1 MTKSHEPT
9 RRRFLQGA
17 GIATGGVVG
26 HAFGAGLAGAAAQ
39 APAGASPGARFRA
52 LLERPEPSRCINCGD
67 VATARLAEMH
77 GFEIV
82 MTGGSALSLSKYGTG
97 DFGTITMDDLAEF
110 CNRTAD
116 AVDVPIIADADDGG
130 GNPLNVYRTVQ
141 RMEKAGAAC
150 IMIEDLY
157 GAKHLAGYDEGKI
170 IGREAMVDK
179 VRAAVDAKRDADTV
193 LLVRSDVVADGGP
206 LDEAI
211 ERVALYAQEGGDVI
225 FVPGIPL
232 DQCRRAVE
240 AGRAA
245 HPDRGPVGRRG
256 ARERRRHPVHRC
268 DGGHRPRRRR
278 RRDGRPRPRGEHRR
292 RRGRQPRGPAA
303 PGAHRQRGR
312 RRAGAAVQCAARG
325 RPVAARP
332 AGRSLRRRKGADCW
346 RVGWAVSGGRGRD
359 LAVALGVSLV
369 RNSYGDALR
378 ARIGE

>member
-1 MTKSHEPT
+1 MTNSHEAT

-17 GIATGGVVG
+17 GLATGGMVG
-26 HAFGAGLAGAAAQ
+26 HAFSAGLAEASAQ
-39 APAGASPGARFRA
+39 APAAASPGARFRA

-77 GFEIV
+77 GFEMV
-82 MTGGSALSLSKYGTG
+82 MTGGSALSLSKYGLG
-97 DFGTITMDDLAEF
+97 DFGMITMDDLVEF

-116 AVDVPIIADADDGG
+116 AIEAPIIADSDDGG

-170 IGREAMVDK
+170 ISREAMVDK
-179 VRAAVDAKRDADTV
+179 VHAAVDAKRDPDTV

-240 AGRAA
+240 LAGRPILTGAPSVDA
-245 HPDRGPVGRRG
+245 
-256 ARERRRHPVHRC
+256 ARENGVGILFVGAMGAIALGAV
-268 DGGHRPRRRR
+268 DGAMAALA
-278 RRDGRPRPRGEHRR
+278 RDGRIGDAGSGGLAGPRRLELIGNEAAVDRARR
-292 RRGRQPRGPAA
+292 YN
-303 PGAHRQRGR
+303 AHRE
-312 RRAGAAVQCAARG
+312 
-325 RPVAARP
+325 
-332 AGRSLRRRKGADCW
+332 
-346 RVGWAVSGGRGRD
+346 GGQ
-359 LAVALGVSLV
+359 
-369 RNSYGDALR
+369 
-378 ARIGE
+378 